1 MSFQLLDIALYNA
14 SGERR
19 ELHFRPGQVNII
31 TGGSKTGKTALI
43 DIVDYCLGRNTYSV
57 PAGVIRDTVTW
68 YVLRIQSSKGQT
80 VIGRPVPQGGHQT
93 TSDVFLSV
101 GGNVALP
108 AFSELTPN
116 TNTGALT
123 SYLTELSG
131 IAPNEHTPSGGQ
143 SRNPL
148 QATIRHSSFYLFQPQ
163 YRIADRTV
171 LFYRQNEDFVP
182 QAIKDT
188 LPYFLGAVPDDRYQR
203 LQELRRARRD
213 LKMLERRKAD
223 EDAMRGQDNSRALG
237 LYAEARQ
244 AGLVSDAPPPAE
256 FDELTGSLRDC
267 LNWTPENAPVAQANT
282 LGPLQDQRE
291 ILLVEATKIQG
302 EIEAAKAFGLE
313 QDGFSQE
320 VIEQKNRLESIG
332 LFDSSGE
339 QGAVCPFCN
348 HDLETPVPSA
358 TQIQQSLANLNAQM
372 LAVARQQP
380 RLEQYINEKQDR
392 LAVVMQQAN
401 ETKAAI
407 EAVISQEESLQN
419 QRSQQSR
426 QARVVGRISLFL
438 DSVSQTTTDS
448 DLARQIAEA
457 TDRVKALEEELADE
471 NIEDR
476 LASCLRIIS
485 NRMSQWSR
493 QLELEHSE
501 FPLELDLQRLTV
513 VAHRDTGPVA
523 MNEMGSGENW
533 MGYHL
538 ISHFALHQ
546 WFVKKNRP
554 VPRFLMLDQPTQVY
568 FPADTT
574 DMSVD
579 DLENEDRQAVERLF
593 RWILEV
599 TQSMEG
605 QFQVIITDHA
615 DLKDEW
621 FQTLVAERWRGGVKL
636 IPASWYE

>member
-1 MSFQLLDIALYNA
+1 
-14 SGERR
+14 
-19 ELHFRPGQVNII
+19 
-31 TGGSKTGKTALI
+31 
-43 DIVDYCLGRNTYSV
+43 
-57 PAGVIRDTVTW
+57 
-68 YVLRIQSSKGQT
+68 
-80 VIGRPVPQGGHQT
+80 
-93 TSDVFLSV
+93 
-101 GGNVALP
+101 
-108 AFSELTPN
+108 
-116 TNTGALT
+116 
-123 SYLTELSG
+123 
-131 IAPNEHTPSGGQ
+131 
-143 SRNPL
+143 
-148 QATIRHSSFYLFQPQ
+148 
-163 YRIADRTV
+163 
-171 LFYRQNEDFVP
+171 
-182 QAIKDT
+182 
-188 LPYFLGAVPDDRYQR
+188 
-203 LQELRRARRD
+203 
-213 LKMLERRKAD
+213 
-223 EDAMRGQDNSRALG
+223 
-237 LYAEARQ
+237 
-244 AGLVSDAPPPAE
+244 
-256 FDELTGSLRDC
+256 
-267 LNWTPENAPVAQANT
+267 
-282 LGPLQDQRE
+282 
-291 ILLVEATKIQG
+291 
-302 EIEAAKAFGLE
+302 
-313 QDGFSQE
+313 
-320 VIEQKNRLESIG
+320 
-332 LFDSSGE
+332 
-339 QGAVCPFCN
+339 
-348 HDLETPVPSA
+348 
-358 TQIQQSLANLNAQM
+358 M